1 MAWYA
6 ASWGQ
11 CRGFARAH
19 RVHVAGLPGQG
30 RRDVMDDRVGDA
42 LGVFGVDV
50 VGVEGG
56 LPGGLI
62 ADGPFVLHPHDTALR
77 GEV

>member
-1 MAWYA
+1 
-6 ASWGQ
+6 
-11 CRGFARAH
+11 
-19 RVHVAGLPGQG
+19 
-30 RRDVMDDRVGDA
+30 MDDRVGDA